1 MATNPRNPLLSG
13 GGALNI
19 PGTSPTAVNPVAGNT
34 TSNSIINNTVP
45 GAPGL
50 TNSASQLTQQLLNG
64 MPATS
69 RSRSAAAYYGAGS
82 GIPGADFVRNIGYDL
97 YNKEGD
103 AAKQQGFNN
112 FLALVSGL
120 TGPQLQQQSQ
130 DNQSS
135 QFAQSLAQQKA
146 EFADR
151 LKQAQDQFD
160 AQHDLELQ
168 QFGFNR
174 DRYFSSQPAKHNRG
188 TISSIPSGVPGA
200 AEANYNITQRN
211 NANPDWWN

>member
-1 MATNPRNPLLSG
+1 MANPRNPLLSA
-13 GGALNI
+13 GGALSI
-19 PGTSPTAVNPVAGNT
+19 PGVSTTAVNPVAGNT

-50 TNSASQLTQQLLNG
+50 TTSASNLVSQLLNG
-64 MPATS
+64 QPGTS
-69 RSRSAAAYYGAGS
+69 RARNAAAYGGVGS
-82 GIPGADFVRNIGYDL
+82 GTPGSEYIRNAGFDL
-97 YNKEGD
+97 YNREADQNRQTGL
-103 AAKQQGFNN
+103 AN
-112 FLALVSGL
+112 FLSLASGL

-174 DRYFSSQPAKHNRG
+174 DRYFSDSTPAKKKGVNLFPN
-188 TISSIPSGVPGA
+188 SIVSQSWLD
-200 AEANYNITQRN
+200 N
-211 NANPDWWN
+211 